1 MTSSNRPRLSVEI
14 SEELQARLQ
23 KHIPW
28 GLQSHIVRAILEQ
41 LVSLFE
47 EKPALRD
54 LAIAAFISGDMTIID
69 IMRRIKKDG
78 TLGPE
83 KAID

>member
-1 MTSSNRPRLSVEI
+1 MTASNRPRLSVEI
-14 SEELQARLQ
+14 SPELQARLQ

-41 LVSLFE
+41 LATLLE

-54 LAIAAFISGDMTIID
+54 VALAALISGDMTIVD
-69 IMRRIKKDG
+69 LLRRIKKDG
-78 TLGPE
+78 TP
-83 KAID
+83 

>member
-1 MTSSNRPRLSVEI
+1 MTASNRPRLSVEI
-14 SEELQARLQ
+14 STELQARLQ

-41 LVSLFE
+41 LATLLE

-54 LAIAAFISGDMTIID
+54 VALAALISGDMTIVD
-69 IMRRIKKDG
+69 LLRRIKKDG
-78 TLGPE
+78 TP
-83 KAID
+83 